1 MKTIIVVEIG
11 SNWEGSMKKA
21 AKLISKCKEAD
32 ADAVKFQMWRAMDL
46 YNMDHPDWNFIKK
59 SEVTLK
65 NAKKLKEICD
75 SYNIEFYCSAF
86 YPEAVDYLESL
97 NVKRYKI
104 ASRTC
109 LLKDPFSKETL
120 KRKADTKKHVII
132 SMGMGGDKKYIK
144 KIFSKNKTT
153 FCYCIS
159 EYPLSFKKINWK
171 NIIQFDGFSD
181 HTLGIAAPI
190 IYATLKKYENVKNIM
205 IEKHVKLKNSKG
217 PDASS
222 SIDTEE
228 FSKMIKSIRIIENSK
243 LN

>member
-1 MKTIIVVEIG
+1 MKTIIVAEIG

-144 KIFSKNKTT
+144 KIFLKNKTT

>member
-1 MKTIIVVEIG
+1 MKTIIVAEIG

-109 LLKDPFSKETL
+109 LLKDPFSKEPL

-144 KIFSKNKTT
+144 KIFLKNKTT

>member
-1 MKTIIVVEIG
+1 
-11 SNWEGSMKKA
+11 MKKA

>member
-1 MKTIIVVEIG
+1 MKTTIVAEIG
-11 SNWEGSMKKA
+11 SNWEGSIKKA
-21 AKLISKCKEAD
+21 TKLISKCKD

-46 YNMDHPDWNFIKK
+46 YNTDHPDWNFIKK
-59 SEVTLK
+59 SEVTFK
-65 NAKKLKEICD
+65 TAKKLKEICD
-75 SYNIEFYCSAF
+75 DHNTEFYCSAF

-97 NVKRYKI
+97 NVKRYKV

-109 LLKDPFSKETL
+109 LLKDLFSKETL

-159 EYPLSFKKINWK
+159 EYPLLIKKINWK
-171 NIIQFDGFSD
+171 SATLLDGFSD

-190 IYATLKKYENVKNIM
+190 IYATLKKYQGAKNIM

-228 FSKMIKSIRIIENSK
+228 FSKMIKSIRIVENSK
-243 LN
+243 LK

>member
-1 MKTIIVVEIG
+1 
-11 SNWEGSMKKA
+11 
-21 AKLISKCKEAD
+21 
-32 ADAVKFQMWRAMDL
+32 MWRAIDL

-144 KIFSKNKTT
+144 KIFLKNKTT

>member
-1 MKTIIVVEIG
+1 MKSTIVAEIG

-21 AKLISKCKEAD
+21 TKLISKCKDAD
-32 ADAVKFQMWRAMDL
+32 VDAVKFQMWRAADL
-46 YNMDHPDWNFIKK
+46 YNSDHPDWNFIKK
-59 SEVTLK
+59 SEVTFK
-65 NAKKLKEICD
+65 TAKKLKEICD
-75 SYNIEFYCSAF
+75 DHNIEFYCSAF
-86 YPEAVDYLESL
+86 YPEAVDHLESL
-97 NVKRYKI
+97 NVKRYKV

-159 EYPLSFKKINWK
+159 EYPLQIKKINWK
-171 NIIQFDGFSD
+171 NATQFDGFSD
-181 HTLGIAAPI
+181 HTLGITAPI
-190 IYATLKKYENVKNIM
+190 IYATLKKYQGFKNIM
-205 IEKHVKLKNSKG
+205 IEKHIKLKNSKG

-228 FSKMIKSIRIIENSK
+228 FSKMIKSIRLVENSK
-243 LN
+243 LS

>member
-1 MKTIIVVEIG
+1 MKATIVAEIG

-21 AKLISKCKEAD
+21 TKLISKCKD
-32 ADAVKFQMWRAMDL
+32 AGANAIKFQMWRATDL
-46 YNMDHPDWNFIKK
+46 YNIDHPDWDFIKK
-59 SEVTLK
+59 SEITFK
-65 NAKKLKEICD
+65 TAKKLKEICD
-75 SYNIEFYCSAF
+75 KYNIEFYCSAF
-86 YPEAVDYLESL
+86 YPEAVDCLKSL

-159 EYPLSFKKINWK
+159 EYPLQIKKINWK
-171 NIIQFDGFSD
+171 NATQFDGFSD
-181 HTLGIAAPI
+181 HTLGITAPI
-190 IYATLKKYENVKNIM
+190 IYATLKKYQGFKNIM
-205 IEKHVKLKNSKG
+205 IEKHIKLKNSSG
-217 PDASS
+217 SDAGS

-228 FSKMIKSIRIIENSK
+228 LSELVKVIRQIER
-243 LN
+243 LRI

>member
-1 MKTIIVVEIG
+1 MKTIIVAEIG

-21 AKLISKCKEAD
+21 TKLISKCKDAD
-32 ADAVKFQMWRAMDL
+32 VDAVKFQMWRAADL
-46 YNMDHPDWNFIKK
+46 YNSDHPDWNFIKK

-159 EYPLSFKKINWK
+159 EYPLQIKKINWK
-171 NIIQFDGFSD
+171 NATQFDGFSD
-181 HTLGIAAPI
+181 HTLGITAPI
-190 IYATLKKYENVKNIM
+190 IYATLKKYQGFKNIM
-205 IEKHVKLKNSKG
+205 IEKHIKLKNSKG
-217 PDASS
+217 PDTSS

-228 FSKMIKSIRIIENSK
+228 FSKMIKSIRLIESSK

>member
-1 MKTIIVVEIG
+1 MKTTIVAEIG
-11 SNWEGSMKKA
+11 SNWEGSIKKA
-21 AKLISKCKEAD
+21 TKLISKCKD
-32 ADAVKFQMWRAMDL
+32 ADAVKFQMWRATDL
-46 YNMDHPDWNFIKK
+46 YNTDHPDWNFIKK
-59 SEVTLK
+59 SEVTFK
-65 NAKKLKEICD
+65 TAKKLKEICD
-75 SYNIEFYCSAF
+75 DHNTEFYCSAF

-97 NVKRYKI
+97 NVKRYKV

-109 LLKDPFSKETL
+109 LLKDLFSKETL

-159 EYPLSFKKINWK
+159 EYPLLIKKINWK
-171 NIIQFDGFSD
+171 SATLLDGFSD

-190 IYATLKKYENVKNIM
+190 IYATLKKYQGAKNIM

-228 FSKMIKSIRIIENSK
+228 FSNMIKSIRIVENHK
-243 LN
+243 LK

>member
-1 MKTIIVVEIG
+1 MRVTIVAEIG

-21 AKLISKCKEAD
+21 TKLISKCKDAD
-32 ADAVKFQMWRAMDL
+32 VDAVKFQMWRAADL
-46 YNMDHPDWNFIKK
+46 YNSDHPDWNFIKK
-59 SEVTLK
+59 SEVTFK
-65 NAKKLKEICD
+65 TAKKLKEICD
-75 SYNIEFYCSAF
+75 DHNIEFYCSAF
-86 YPEAVDYLESL
+86 YPEAVDHLESL
-97 NVKRYKI
+97 NVKRYKV

-132 SMGMGGDKKYIK
+132 SMGMGGDKKYIE

-159 EYPLSFKKINWK
+159 EYPLQIKKINWK
-171 NIIQFDGFSD
+171 NATQFDGFSD
-181 HTLGIAAPI
+181 HTLGITAPI
-190 IYATLKKYENVKNIM
+190 IYATLKKYQGFKNIM
-205 IEKHVKLKNSKG
+205 IEKHIKLKNSKG

-228 FSKMIKSIRIIENSK
+228 FSKMIKSIRIVENSK
-243 LN
+243 LK

>member
-1 MKTIIVVEIG
+1 
-11 SNWEGSMKKA
+11 
-21 AKLISKCKEAD
+21 
-32 ADAVKFQMWRAMDL
+32 MWRAADL
-46 YNMDHPDWNFIKK
+46 YNSDHPDWNFIKK
-59 SEVTLK
+59 SEVTFK
-65 NAKKLKEICD
+65 TAKKLKEICD
-75 SYNIEFYCSAF
+75 DHNIEFYCSAF
-86 YPEAVDYLESL
+86 YPEAVDHLESL
-97 NVKRYKI
+97 NVKRYKV

-159 EYPLSFKKINWK
+159 EYPLQIKKINWK
-171 NIIQFDGFSD
+171 NATQFDGFSD
-181 HTLGIAAPI
+181 HTLGITAPI
-190 IYATLKKYENVKNIM
+190 IYATLKKYQGFKNIM
-205 IEKHVKLKNSKG
+205 IEKHIKLKNSKG

-228 FSKMIKSIRIIENSK
+228 FSKMIKSIRIVENSK
-243 LN
+243 LK

>member
-1 MKTIIVVEIG
+1 MI
-11 SNWEGSMKKA
+11 KKA
-21 AKLISKCKEAD
+21 AKLISKCKSAG
-32 ADAVKFQMWRAMDL
+32 ADAVKFQMWRATDL
-46 YNMDHPDWNFIKK
+46 YNSDHPDWNFIKK
-59 SEVTLK
+59 SEVTFK
-65 NAKKLKEICD
+65 TAKKLKEICD
-75 SYNIEFYCSAF
+75 DHNIEFYCSAF
-86 YPEAVDYLESL
+86 YPEAVDHLESL
-97 NVKRYKI
+97 NVKRYKV

-109 LLKDPFSKETL
+109 LLKDLFSKETL

-159 EYPLSFKKINWK
+159 EYPLLIKKINWK
-171 NIIQFDGFSD
+171 SATLLDGFSD

-190 IYATLKKYENVKNIM
+190 IYATLKKYQGAKNIM

-228 FSKMIKSIRIIENSK
+228 FSKMIKSIRIVENHK
-243 LN
+243 LK